1 MGYSV
6 QVKRSAAKELARI
19 PQRDRRRIGQAID
32 HLGEHP
38 FEGIPL
44 KGHLRG
50 LRRVR
55 VGGYRI
61 VYSVLDESL
70 VVLVVRIAHRREV
83 YRHR

>member
-1 MGYSV
+1 MSYSV

-44 KGHLRG
+44 KGALRG

-83 YRHR
+83 YRRR

>member
-1 MGYSV
+1 MSYAV
-6 QVKRSAAKELARI
+6 RIKRSAAKEVARI

-32 HLGEHP
+32 RLGEHP

-44 KGHLRG
+44 KGGLRG

-70 VVLVVRIAHRREV
+70 VVLVVSIAHRREV